1 VWGLGAECGGIQE
14 GTRAC
19 HKYRLHVGECC
30 FRQSEEGGSEA
41 GAWASLLCLDTV
53 LWTAGATHTHEKKD
67 RPHKQK
73 TRDKPKQNH
82 KSKRKQKS
90 AAPKTN
96 SACHPSGGC
105 LPCPSLMPSPISRS
119 INDRR
124 SIQRFFKISK
134 SHRGQIDPLLSLSRS
149 LMLPRQS
156 TPCLTLTRRGAPFE
170 RTNTA

>member
-19 HKYRLHVGECC
+19 HKYRLHMGECC

-53 LWTAGATHTHEKKD
+53 LWTAGAAHTHEKKD

-73 TRDKPKQNH
+73 TRDKPKQKH

-119 INDRR
+119 ISERQEVN
-124 SIQRFFKISK
+124 STLFQNLKITQR
-134 SHRGQIDPLLSLSRS
+134 PNRS
-149 LMLPRQS
+149 LALALALSYASPPMHPLSHTHTPRR
-156 TPCLTLTRRGAPFE
+156 PL
-170 RTNTA
+170 